1 MLEQTLF
8 SITAC
13 DRQTDRRIPTA
24 ITRISTAWT
33 DAYKKHTPQLRIN
46 MWHFGHVATPLFSM
60 TADTSLRYTQRERE
74 SSCLQSARATSASSS
89 SSDVAPRRRRS
100 ASLSTDDLGC
110 FRRRLLKADSVSLR
124 P

>member
-46 MWHFGHVATPLFSM
+46 MWHFGHVATLLFSM

-74 SSCLQSARATSASSS
+74 QLPAVCSRDEC
-89 SSDVAPRRRRS
+89 V
-100 ASLSTDDLGC
+100 
-110 FRRRLLKADSVSLR
+110 VVVV
-124 P
+124 